1 VKEREYMT
9 SVSIIG
15 AGTVGRAVGIGLIK
29 HGCKVIFYDV
39 DDRKLRE
46 LKASGYNVSNDIS
59 TAINNSEISFICVP
73 TPTSM
78 GRFDFRYVEKAA
90 RDIGSALSKMGN
102 YHLVVVKSTVLPF
115 TTRTRIIPILENCS
129 GLKTGEDFGVCV
141 NPEFLRQATALSD
154 FLNPTRIVIGELDE
168 RSGKKLESLYRP
180 FNAPIFRTTLETA
193 EMIKYVANLF
203 LATKISFFN
212 EIYIICKKFGLD
224 PHLISEVVALDPRIG
239 RYGIYGG
246 RPFGGDCL
254 PKDLE
259 AFISFARE
267 NGLNPEI
274 LEAVLHVNELLKK
287 RLNNFPEQDD
297 G

>member
-1 VKEREYMT
+1 MMA
-9 SVSIIG
+9 VSIIG

-29 HGCKVIFYDV
+29 HGYKVIFYDI
-39 DDRKLRE
+39 DDGKLSE

-59 TAINNSEISFICVP
+59 TAINNSDISFICVP
-73 TPTSM
+73 TPTTM

-90 RDIGSALSKMGN
+90 RDIGSALSKVGN

-115 TTRTRIIPILENCS
+115 TTRTQIIPILENYS
-129 GLKTGEDFGVCV
+129 GLKAGEDFGVCV
-141 NPEFLRQATALSD
+141 NPEFLRQDTALSD

-168 RSGKKLESLYRP
+168 RSGKELESLYRP

-224 PHLISEVVALDPRIG
+224 PHFISEVVALDPRIG

-274 LEAVLHVNELLKK
+274 LKAVLHVNEFLKK
-287 RLNNFPEQDD
+287 HLNNSHEQDD